1 MAQLKNTIVTGNLQ
15 VTEKTISGAI
25 KTPKVEAPTTSGG
38 TTYGAGTSGQ
48 VLKTNGTTVYWGADT
63 ASKADAA
70 DITTTAN
77 AVAIYTDANGTFGT
91 KATSNGAAYATSANG
106 ALTFGTLPVAQGGTG
121 KTTGTAAANYFM
133 NSLDT
138 GSSTPVD
145 ADYYISQYVN
155 GGTTTTTYHRRPM
168 SALWAYIKGKISSIL
183 GISSSTNGVPLAP
196 TASAGTNTTQIAT
209 TAFVK
214 TAVDNKAVPSATTT
228 TPKMDGTAAVGS
240 ETTWAKGDHVHPT
253 DTSRAPLA
261 SPALTGIPTAPTA
274 TDGNNS
280 TQIATTAYVD
290 NHDVPYMKVVPMQS
304 KTYTGVIG
312 TANNWSGATFFFGS
326 IRPTTFYETWSIKL
340 RLRAVSGG
348 VNNSKLLSDI
358 VINGSYNSLTS
369 YSCFNSVINTSYRA
383 VYYVELYRLK
393 EAGFNAGY
401 GHALGIRLY
410 SAWNPTTAANARTVD
425 IEIYECINCS
435 FEFFDAMTP
444 YASIPGTGT
453 TNYDTYSE
461 LNVADNGLQETGDAN
476 STFAYQI
483 RRYNGT
489 YLAKEKV
496 VRYMICVQCSD
507 TELLPMNSTDNTIGT
522 TKVMT
527 TSSFNPFGQI
537 FYYGTT
543 TNVNAGAAFGTSNL
557 YTQTYNIDGRY
568 SFNWGSTLTSMKS
581 IYLVCVPQSDGMVK
595 LHTTPWSQNLPTTE
609 DGYVYIYLGEA
620 TSTYQFLLEEVH
632 PVYYFKDGEIR
643 LWTNPTTV
651 IETKASVPS
660 TESSP
665 LIKVG
670 SGYYLW
676 K

>member
-48 VLKTNGTTVYWGADT
+48 VLTTNGTSVYWGSLPEGVSPSSTTPKMDGTATVGTETAFARGDHIHPTDT
-63 ASKADAA
+63 TRAPLASP
-70 DITTTAN
+70 
-77 AVAIYTDANGTFGT
+77 
-91 KATSNGAAYATSANG
+91 
-106 ALTFGTLPVAQGGTG
+106 ALTGTPT
-121 KTTGTAAANYFM
+121 
-133 NSLDT
+133 
-138 GSSTPVD
+138 
-145 ADYYISQYVN
+145 
-155 GGTTTTTYHRRPM
+155 
-168 SALWAYIKGKISSIL
+168 
-183 GISSSTNGVPLAP
+183 AP
-196 TASAGTNTTQIAT
+196 TATAGTNTTQIAT

-214 TAVDNKAVPSATTT
+214 TAVDNKSVPSATTT

-240 ETTWAKGDHVHPT
+240 ETTWAKGDHVHPTDTSRAPLASPALTGTPTAPTATAGTNTTQIATTAFVKAAVDAKTVPVATTTTPKMDGTAAVGSETKWAKGDHVHPT